1 METTEREKG
10 VITEVLATMA
20 DKDSAP
26 ITVGLL
32 RHVVGDVSTL
42 REALEAATDR
52 LDTVGRALKTG
63 RLVDTQRDA
72 PLWRPLGKWVAE
84 ASAILG
90 PSQGDASIRVGG
102 GECTV
107 DGKRVE
113 ETPPPIAATCRDCGW
128 ELRETREA
136 GYTWRVRRCLPD
148 FHLVQLFHGEPDG
161 VPIAQVAID
170 KVPPS

>member
-10 VITEVLATMA
+10 VITEVLTMA

-90 PSQGDASIRVGG
+90 PTQGDASIRVGG

-107 DGKRVE
+107 DGKPVE
-113 ETPPPIAATCRDCGW
+113 EAPLPVAATCRDCGW
-128 ELRETREA
+128 EFKQNLDPP
-136 GYTWRVRRCLPD
+136 YTWTVAGCYPEH
-148 FHLVQLFHGEPDG
+148 HLVHLFHGPPLEG
-161 VPIAQVAID
+161 HQIAAIAID
-170 KVPPS
+170 KRTH